1 MNDLLTIVRQVARPG
16 ATIEADTPL
25 ISSGLVDSFRFATL
39 VAALEAHYKMR
50 IPLAEVGV
58 DNFDTAAQMD
68 RFLRARQ

>member
-1 MNDLLTIVRQVARPG
+1 MNDLLTIVRQIAKRDT
-16 ATIEADTPL
+16 AIEPDTPL

-39 VAALEAHYKMR
+39 VAALEAHYKVP
-50 IPLAEVGV
+50 IPLADVGV

>member
-1 MNDLLTIVRQVARPG
+1 MNDLLTIVRQIARRDAAIDP
-16 ATIEADTPL
+16 DTPL

-39 VAALEAHYKMR
+39 VTALEAHYKVR

-58 DNFDTAAQMD
+58 DNFDTAAQID